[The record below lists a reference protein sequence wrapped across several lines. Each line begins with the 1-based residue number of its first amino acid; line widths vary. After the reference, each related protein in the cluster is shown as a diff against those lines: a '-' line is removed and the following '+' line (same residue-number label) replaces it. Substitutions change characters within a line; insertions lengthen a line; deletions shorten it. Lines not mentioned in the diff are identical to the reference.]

1 MIALDSQPFSIV
13 EDRGF
18 LRLLAHV
25 SPRYITP
32 SRKYFSDKVIP
43 EMYAT
48 LRDKTRQDLYS
59 DGRFPISFTTDMWS
73 CVMVVNLLL
82 VGLQITS
89 HQSLPLQNEFSR
101 FILFLGPILQMP
113 LLR

>member
-48 LRDKTRQDLYS
+48 LRDKARQDLHS
-59 DGRFPISFTTDMWS
+59 VGRFPIIFTTDIWS
-73 CVMVVNLLL
+73 RDGGESFISCTAHYNTSEFTREEQI
-82 VGLQITS
+82 LQ
-89 HQSLPLQNEFSR
+89 
-101 FILFLGPILQMP
+101 LFLGPILQMP

>member
-18 LRLLAHV
+18 LRLLAYV
-25 SPRYITP
+25 SLRYITP
-32 SRKYFSDKVIP
+32 SRKYFSDK

-48 LRDKTRQDLYS
+48 LRDKTRQDFHS
-59 DGRFPISFTTDMWS
+59 DGKYSLLALPLIFGL
-73 CVMVVNLLL
+73 VMVVNLLL
-82 VGLQITS
+82 VGLHTTS
-89 HQSLPLQNEFSR
+89 HQSLPEKNEFSR